1 MSALDWTGLDWLLA
15 HLVMFVRVDGGQNE
29 DASDDVNTV
38 RPHLLH

>member
-1 MSALDWTGLDWLLA
+1 MSALDWTGPLA